1 MLKHKHIVKY
11 VMFFEDST
19 SCYILMELCNNKV
32 TCTAGHACGQRALA
46 HCSHVF
52 FFFYSCHI
60 RAWRT

>member
-32 TCTAGHACGQRALA
+32 RCLALLVVLVVNAALA
-46 HCSHVF
+46 HRSHV
-52 FFFYSCHI
+52 SCRT

>member
-32 TCTAGHACGQRALA
+32 RLHCWLCYGQ
-46 HCSHVF
+46 
-52 FFFYSCHI
+52 
-60 RAWRT
+60 